1 MTQPLPDRPRRWW
14 APQVPVTAAHAPG
27 WKDRQWSSRTLH
39 GLGDVLA
46 HSATGFAAAALVVG
60 WAAVGAFYSFPA
72 WWQTVLYSVT
82 GSSTFLMVFIIQ
94 HTQARHTSATQLKL
108 DELIRTST
116 RADDG
121 LIAIEEA
128 PAAHLQA
135 LAEQTLAER
144 DWT

>member
-1 MTQPLPDRPRRWW
+1 M
-14 APQVPVTAAHAPG
+14 
-27 WKDRQWSSRTLH
+27 LH
-39 GLGDVLA
+39 RLGDVLA
-46 HSATGFAAAALVVG
+46 HSAAGFAAAALVIG
-60 WAAVGAFYSFPA
+60 WATVGAFYSFPG

-108 DELIRTST
+108 DELIRAST
-116 RADDG
+116 RADNG

-144 DWT
+144 DWS